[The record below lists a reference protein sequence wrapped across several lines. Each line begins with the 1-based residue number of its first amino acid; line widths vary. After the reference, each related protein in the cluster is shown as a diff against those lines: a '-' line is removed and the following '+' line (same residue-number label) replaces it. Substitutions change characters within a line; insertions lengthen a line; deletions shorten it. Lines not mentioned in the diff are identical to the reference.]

1 MEEILMK
8 LLQGQEK
15 AERKD
20 SQIQVL
26 NKRLFDVETKLEQ
39 KTP

>member
-1 MEEILMK
+1 MSMIK
-8 LLQGQEK
+8 HIKKQVDVN
-15 AERKD
+15 D